1 MNRNAPKRDLQER
14 IVMQWIASSIAYTIC
29 KTEQERNDALRDKV
43 WDEHASGLDGD
54 PEEPTE
60 GEDE

>member
-1 MNRNAPKRDLQER
+1 M
-14 IVMQWIASSIAYTIC
+14 
-29 KTEQERNDALRDKV
+29 TEQERNDALRDKI

-54 PEEPTE
+54 PDEVLE